1 MITSITKKY
10 DLMTNNFS
18 GYKMVKNN
26 ITIDVPIEP
35 ANTDYQEIQQ
45 WIAAGNIVIDNAPS
59 GTEADGGT
67 VIDNGGGE

>member
-45 WIAAGNIVIDNAPS
+45 WIA
-59 GTEADGGT
+59 DGKT
-67 VIDNGGGE
+67 VIDNRGGE